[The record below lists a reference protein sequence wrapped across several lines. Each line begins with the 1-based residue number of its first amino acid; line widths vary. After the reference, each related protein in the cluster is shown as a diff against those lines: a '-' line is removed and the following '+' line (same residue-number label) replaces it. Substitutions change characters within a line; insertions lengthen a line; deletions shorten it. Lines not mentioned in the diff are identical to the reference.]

1 MAAGTSM
8 RVAEGASGS
17 GSTTRVACDAAA
29 AVAAAA
35 AVFVARVRARTRLI
49 RTHLGPRGW
58 WRLVVL
64 HVHAVAEPRGRR
76 GGSRRVS
83 PGQVDTHGHGGG

>member
-1 MAAGTSM
+1 M
-8 RVAEGASGS
+8 RVAEGAG
-17 GSTTRVACDAAA
+17 GRGLTARVAR
-29 AVAAAA
+29 VAAAA
-35 AVFVARVRARTRLI
+35 AAAAAAAFVTRVRARTRLI
-49 RTHLGPRGW
+49 GTYLGPRGW